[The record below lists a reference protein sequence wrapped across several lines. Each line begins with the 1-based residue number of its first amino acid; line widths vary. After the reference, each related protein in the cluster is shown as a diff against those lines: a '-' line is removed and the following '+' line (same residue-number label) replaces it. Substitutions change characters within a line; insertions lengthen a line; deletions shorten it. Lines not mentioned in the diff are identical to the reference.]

1 MYVDKSRTYIGIVE
15 ENKDPKKI
23 GRCRVRVI
31 DIFDDIPR
39 DDIPWASPWKDLN
52 GNSFNVPEKGKIV
65 TVVFDSGNIYKPEY
79 IYAEHYNV
87 NLEKKLQSLDDNN
100 YTSMKSLIFDHKTQI
115 YVNDE
120 EGLKLD
126 HKFNNINITKDEINI
141 NLKDNFGKVN
151 IGTPTSNQQAI
162 LGNHFLNWFDE
173 FIDNLLGSQ
182 GGPFLGNLGAAVVPN
197 PSFITI
203 CQKYQALKDPKFLSH
218 HINLVDNE
226 YVQKQDRVNISQLG
240 DTWKSTVRE
249 NELTTQDSEGTSDSG
264 GSNDYSPKDGIS
276 TDTPSPSNGDLTTT
290 SSPEGGV
297 QNENNVAS
305 DPGPITPSNNPDV
318 NVIIATMKKK
328 NYVILNNPY
337 QMNIVGIR
345 RQYEGMKYSNS
356 FKDDLYLIFKVDN
369 SEKWEIKKYSIS
381 TMPGYY
387 KVLEVQTSGGK
398 KLKKANY
405 KLKSGESWTGNTPN
419 GNPIDVKSSSIM
431 QGRGG
436 IGILMNAQYLDVYEI
451 GEHSGKPALK
461 TGGRK
466 QKAYRDKNPGNT
478 IKYTSENEGNFA
490 MYIHKAYPGGVSVD
504 NWSEGCQVFAKDSEL
519 QDFFKWCNMHKDKHG
534 NRFNYTLM
542 LERDL
547 VSIDQAESILKSK

>member
-15 ENKDPKKI
+15 ENQDPKKI

-31 DIFDDIPR
+31 DIFDEIPVE
-39 DDIPWASPWKDLN
+39 DIPWASPWKDLN
-52 GNSFNVPEKGKIV
+52 GNSFNVPERGKVV

-87 NLEKKLQSLDDNN
+87 NLEKKLQSLDGNN

-141 NLKDNFGKVN
+141 NLKDNFAKVN

-173 FIDNLLGSQ
+173 FIDNLLGNQ
-182 GGPFLGNLGAAVVPN
+182 GGPFLGNLGSAVVPN

-226 YVQKQDRVNISQLG
+226 YVQKQDRINNPQLG
-240 DTWKSTVRE
+240 DSWKSTVQE
-249 NELTTQDSEGTSDSG
+249 NELATQEPV
-264 GSNDYSPKDGIS
+264 DYKPQDGIS
-276 TDTPSPSNGDLTTT
+276 TDTPSPTSGDLTT
-290 SSPEGGV
+290 SSNPDTGS
-297 QNENNVAS
+297 QNENNIAS
-305 DPGPITPSNNPDV
+305 DPGPIQPSNNPDV
-318 NVIIATMKKK
+318 NVILATMKQK
-328 NYVILNNPY
+328 NYVILNKPY

-345 RQYEGMKYSNS
+345 RQYEGMKYSNA
-356 FKDDLYLIFKVDN
+356 FKDDLYLIFKIDS
-369 SEKWEIKKYSIS
+369 SEKWEIKKYAIS

-387 KVLEVQTSGGK
+387 KAVEVQTKEGK
-398 KLKKANY
+398 KMKNAGY
-405 KLKSGESWTGNTPN
+405 KLKPGESFTGNTPN
-419 GNPIDVKSSSIM
+419 GEAIDVKSTSIM

-436 IGILMNAQYLDVYEI
+436 AGILMNAQYIDIYEI
-451 GEHSGKPALK
+451 SEHSGKPAMK

-466 QKAYRDKNPGNT
+466 QKAYRDKSPGDT
-478 IKYTSENEGNFA
+478 IKYTSQNEGNFA
-490 MYIHKAYPGGVSVD
+490 MYIHRGYAGGVSVN
-504 NWSEGCQVFAKDSEL
+504 NWSEGCQVFSKESEL
-519 QDFFKWCNMHKDKHG
+519 QDFFKWCNMHKDKYG

-547 VSIDQAESILKSK
+547 VSKDKADSILKTK

>member
-15 ENKDPKKI
+15 ENQDPKKL

-31 DIFDDIPR
+31 DIFDEIPVE
-39 DDIPWASPWKDLN
+39 DIPWASPWKDLN
-52 GNSFNVPEKGKIV
+52 GNSFNVPERGKVV

-87 NLEKKLQSLDDNN
+87 NLEKKLQSLEGNN

-182 GGPFLGNLGAAVVPN
+182 GGPYLGNLGAAVVPN

-203 CQKYQALKDPKFLSH
+203 CQKYQDLKDPKFLSH

-240 DTWKSTVRE
+240 DTWKSTIQE
-249 NELTTQDSEGTSDSG
+249 NELTTQDSEGG
-264 GSNDYSPKDGIS
+264 GSSDYSPKDGLS
-276 TDTPSPSNGDLTTT
+276 TDTPSPSSGDLTTT

-297 QNENNVAS
+297 QNENNIAS
-305 DPGPITPSNNPDV
+305 DPGPINPSNNPDV
-318 NVIIATMKKK
+318 NVILATMRQK
-328 NYVILNNPY
+328 NYVVLTKPY

-345 RQYEGMKYSNS
+345 RQYEGMKYSNA

-369 SEKWEIKKYSIS
+369 SEKWEIKKYTIS
-381 TMPGYY
+381 TMPVYY
-387 KVLEVQTSGGK
+387 NALEVQTSEGK
-398 KLKKANY
+398 KIKRAGY
-405 KLKSGESWTGNTPN
+405 KLRSGESWTGNTPN
-419 GNPIDVKSSSIM
+419 GNPIDVKSTSIM

-436 IGILMNAQYLDVYEI
+436 IGILMNAQYLDIYEI
-451 GEHSGKPALK
+451 SEHSGKPALK

-466 QKAYRDKNPGNT
+466 QKAYRDKSAGNI

-490 MYIHKAYPGGVSVD
+490 MYIHKGYDGGVSVN

-519 QDFFKWCNMHKDKHG
+519 RDFFKWCNMHKDKHG

-547 VSIDQAESILKSK
+547 VSIEQSEFILKSK

>member
-15 ENKDPKKI
+15 ENQDPKKI

-31 DIFDDIPR
+31 DIFDEIPVE
-39 DDIPWASPWKDLN
+39 DIPWASPWKDLN
-52 GNSFNVPEKGKIV
+52 GNSFNVPERGKVV

-87 NLEKKLQSLDDNN
+87 NLEKKLQSLEGNN

-182 GGPFLGNLGAAVVPN
+182 GGPYLGNLGAAVVPN

-203 CQKYQALKDPKFLSH
+203 CQKYQDLKDPKFLSH

-240 DTWKSTVRE
+240 DTWKSTIQE
-249 NELTTQDSEGTSDSG
+249 NELTTQDSEGG
-264 GSNDYSPKDGIS
+264 GSSDYSPKDGLS
-276 TDTPSPSNGDLTTT
+276 TDTPSPSSGDLTTT

-297 QNENNVAS
+297 QNENNIAS
-305 DPGPITPSNNPDV
+305 DPGPINPSNNPDV
-318 NVIIATMKKK
+318 NVILATMRQK
-328 NYVILNNPY
+328 NYVVLTKPY

-345 RQYEGMKYSNS
+345 RQYEGMKYSNA

-369 SEKWEIKKYSIS
+369 SEKWEIKKYTIS
-381 TMPGYY
+381 TMPVYY
-387 KVLEVQTSGGK
+387 NALEVQTSEGK
-398 KLKKANY
+398 KIKRAGY
-405 KLKSGESWTGNTPN
+405 KLRSGESWTGNTPN
-419 GNPIDVKSSSIM
+419 GNPIDVKSTSIM

-436 IGILMNAQYLDVYEI
+436 IGILMNAQYLDIYEI
-451 GEHSGKPALK
+451 SEHSGKPALK

-466 QKAYRDKNPGNT
+466 QKAYRDKSAGNI

-490 MYIHKAYPGGVSVD
+490 MYIHKGYDGGVSVN

-519 QDFFKWCNMHKDKHG
+519 RDFFKWCNMHKDKHG

-547 VSIDQAESILKSK
+547 VSIEQSEFILKSK

>member
-15 ENKDPKKI
+15 ENQDPKKI

-31 DIFDDIPR
+31 DIFDEIPVE
-39 DDIPWASPWKDLN
+39 DIPWASPWKDLN
-52 GNSFNVPEKGKIV
+52 GNSFNVPERGKVV

-87 NLEKKLQSLDDNN
+87 NLEKKLQSLDGNN

-141 NLKDNFGKVN
+141 NLKDNFAKVN

-182 GGPFLGNLGAAVVPN
+182 GGPYLGNLGAAVVPN

-203 CQKYQALKDPKFLSH
+203 CQKYQDLKDPKFLSH

-240 DTWKSTVRE
+240 DTWKSTIQE
-249 NELTTQDSEGTSDSG
+249 NELTTQDSEGG
-264 GSNDYSPKDGIS
+264 GSSDYSPKDGLS
-276 TDTPSPSNGDLTTT
+276 TDTPSPSSGDLTTT
-290 SSPEGGV
+290 SSPKGGV
-297 QNENNVAS
+297 QNENNIAS
-305 DPGPITPSNNPDV
+305 DPGPINPSNNPDV
-318 NVIIATMKKK
+318 NVILATMRQK
-328 NYVILNNPY
+328 NYVVLTKPY

-345 RQYEGMKYSNS
+345 RQYEGMKYSNA

-369 SEKWEIKKYSIS
+369 SEKWEIKKYTIS

-387 KVLEVQTSGGK
+387 NVLEVQTSEGK
-398 KLKKANY
+398 KIKRAGY
-405 KLKSGESWTGNTPN
+405 KLRSGESWTGNTPN
-419 GNPIDVKSSSIM
+419 GNPIDVKSTSIM

-436 IGILMNAQYLDVYEI
+436 IGT
-451 GEHSGKPALK
+451 EH
-461 TGGRK
+461 
-466 QKAYRDKNPGNT
+466 
-478 IKYTSENEGNFA
+478 
-490 MYIHKAYPGGVSVD
+490 
-504 NWSEGCQVFAKDSEL
+504 
-519 QDFFKWCNMHKDKHG
+519 
-534 NRFNYTLM
+534 
-542 LERDL
+542 
-547 VSIDQAESILKSK
+547 

>member
-31 DIFDDIPR
+31 DIFDDIPK

-203 CQKYQALKDPKFLSH
+203 CQKYQALKEPKFLSH

-264 GSNDYSPKDGIS
+264 GSND
-276 TDTPSPSNGDLTTT
+276 
-290 SSPEGGV
+290 
-297 QNENNVAS
+297 
-305 DPGPITPSNNPDV
+305 
-318 NVIIATMKKK
+318 
-328 NYVILNNPY
+328 
-337 QMNIVGIR
+337 
-345 RQYEGMKYSNS
+345 
-356 FKDDLYLIFKVDN
+356 
-369 SEKWEIKKYSIS
+369 
-381 TMPGYY
+381 
-387 KVLEVQTSGGK
+387 
-398 KLKKANY
+398 
-405 KLKSGESWTGNTPN
+405 
-419 GNPIDVKSSSIM
+419 
-431 QGRGG
+431 
-436 IGILMNAQYLDVYEI
+436 
-451 GEHSGKPALK
+451 
-461 TGGRK
+461 
-466 QKAYRDKNPGNT
+466 
-478 IKYTSENEGNFA
+478 
-490 MYIHKAYPGGVSVD
+490 
-504 NWSEGCQVFAKDSEL
+504 
-519 QDFFKWCNMHKDKHG
+519 
-534 NRFNYTLM
+534 
-542 LERDL
+542 
-547 VSIDQAESILKSK
+547 